1 MVMSKEFNITGTC
14 LPSRHYMADLSGK
27 LSQIMD
33 LVEKGQYFTINR
45 PRQYGKTTILFQL
58 SQMLNSSN
66 AYLAF
71 NISFEGIGSAVFSEE
86 NLFCQAFLE
95 LLTNPMVEIGNSELA
110 AFLQEESQKPHS
122 FKHLSGVI
130 SALSHKTERKI
141 VLLIDE
147 VDKSSD
153 NQLFLDFLGLLRN
166 KFLNRHLKTEK
177 TFHSVILAGVHD
189 VRTLKL
195 KLHPGEEAKYNSPWN
210 IAADFKVNMSLLPDE
225 IVPMLEDYAREQA
238 VFMDT
243 RDMADRL
250 YYYTSGYPFL
260 VSALCKIIAEE
271 ILPQKSEKKWDL
283 QDIESAANLLIK
295 SSSSNTNFDSLIKNL
310 ENSESLYNLV
320 YSVAVEGETYPFN
333 IHDPLINLGIIYGIF
348 RQGPTLNIHNRIYS
362 EVVVN
367 YMTSKLL
374 TSSGL
379 VKSQS
384 PDPYLASGNRL
395 NFEKVLIKF
404 QEYMRGEYSK
414 KDRNFLERNGRL
426 VFLAFLKPI
435 INGKGYAFKE
445 TEISEERRLDITVTF
460 FQHKYVAEL
469 KVWRGEAAH
478 QKGLSQLAGYLDRLH
493 LTEGY
498 LLIFDPAGPKNRENQ
513 WLETEGKRV
522 FVVWV

>member
-1 MVMSKEFNITGTC
+1 MAKEFNITGTC
-14 LPSRHYMADLSGK
+14 IPSRHYMADLSGK

-33 LVEKGQYFTINR
+33 LVEKGQYFTMNR

-58 SQMLNSSN
+58 SQTLNHSN

-86 NLFCQAFLE
+86 ILFCQAFLD
-95 LLTNPMVEIGNSELA
+95 LLANPMLEIGNNELA
-110 AFLQEESQKPHS
+110 AFLLAESRKNHS
-122 FKHLSGVI
+122 FKQLSGVI
-130 SALSHKTERKI
+130 TELAYKTERKI
-141 VLLIDE
+141 ILLIDE

-153 NQLFLDFLGLLRN
+153 NQLFLDFLGLLRY

-225 IVPMLEDYAREQA
+225 IVPMLEDFSPEQNIS
-238 VFMDT
+238 MNTPDI
-243 RDMADRL
+243 ADRL
-250 YYYTSGYPFL
+250 YYFTSGYPFL
-260 VSALCKIIAEE
+260 VSALCKIVAEE
-271 ILPQKSEKKWDL
+271 ILPQKREPIWAL
-283 QDIESAANLLIK
+283 QDVETAADLLIK

-310 ENSESLYNLV
+310 ENNESLYNLV
-320 YSVAVEGETYPFN
+320 YSVAVDGETYPFN
-333 IHDPLINLGIIYGIF
+333 IHDPLINLGMIYGIF
-348 RQGPTLNIHNRIYS
+348 GQRPTLTIHNRIYS

-384 PDPYLASGNRL
+384 PDPYMAPGNRL

-414 KDRNFLERNGRL
+414 KDRNFLERYGRL

-435 INGKGYAFKE
+435 INGKSYAFKE
-445 TEISEERRLDITVTF
+445 TEISEERRLDIAVTF
-460 FQHKYVAEL
+460 FQHKYVVEL

-498 LLIFDPAGPKNRENQ
+498 LLIFDPAGPKNRENR
-513 WLETEGKRV
+513 WLEIEGKKLLV
-522 FVVWV
+522 AWV